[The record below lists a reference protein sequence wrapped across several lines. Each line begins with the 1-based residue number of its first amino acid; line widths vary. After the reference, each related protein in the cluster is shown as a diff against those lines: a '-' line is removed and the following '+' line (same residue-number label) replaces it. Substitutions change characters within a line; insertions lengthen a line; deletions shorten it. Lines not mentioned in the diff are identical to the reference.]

1 MGLLPNLLND
11 NSRKKAAGSV
21 SDMERSLANDDWIT
35 IHPYGFL
42 QGEGEDETK
51 QYYRRIYIDDEG
63 NIEKG
68 IGKGHNFKEF
78 FKKKEKEGT
87 EGKTPG
93 TKEDTSGLT
102 ELQKKVKVLIDDGKP
117 YDEAK
122 AQKVGEVLLQ
132 ELEKSQDFKDV
143 IAITKVIK
151 KARQEVNK
159 FFPRRDDEKCK
170 KAYEDFVKY
179 SNDMRMKWVRRE
191 IKHYDPYNDPV
202 YQKLEKDVS
211 KTEREAEERNKKEVL
226 EKYGLG
232 HLVTDDELSE
242 KTIEIVHKSLDGVID
257 FNKNNNPK
265 DFTKSK
271 DLQNTV
277 KNALSVFPKNLIDE
291 LKEQGIHAKKS
302 TARRSCYDPLLKQ
315 VNISGGQNDVGTVAH
330 EFSHAVEHSN
340 PDILKIEEEFYNRRT
355 KGEPLQKLSTVTGNS
370 NFKKYEVTRTDS
382 FLNSYMGKDYT
393 NPKTGKPDAYELLSM
408 GTEYLVT
415 KPDKLMEDRDY
426 ARFVL
431 GCLAYRRK

>member
-1 MGLLPNLLND
+1 MPGKFENLLCND
-11 NSRKKAAGSV
+11 EGQ
-21 SDMERSLANDDWIT
+21 WIT
-35 IHPYGFL
+35 IHPYGFS

-51 QYYRRIYIDDEG
+51 QYYRRIFIDDNG

-68 IGKGHNFKEF
+68 IGTGNNIKDLSKILKDQRKGGE
-78 FKKKEKEGT
+78 EKA
-87 EGKTPG
+87 PG
-93 TKEDTSGLT
+93 AKEDTSGLT

-117 YDEAK
+117 YDEDK

-143 IAITKVIK
+143 IAIREVIE
-151 KARQEVNK
+151 KARTEISN
-159 FFPRRDDEKCK
+159 FYPFRDDKECK
-170 KAYEDFVKY
+170 KAYEEFTKY
-179 SNDMRMKWVRRE
+179 IDDSRRKREAMRIDTFDLRS
-191 IKHYDPYNDPV
+191 DPM
-202 YQKLEKDVS
+202 YQKLSTNFRKS
-211 KTEREAEERNKKEVL
+211 EREAEEQHRREVL

-232 HLVTDDELSE
+232 HLVTNEELSQ
-242 KTIEIVHKSLDGVID
+242 KRIEIIHKTLGDVID
-257 FNKNNNPK
+257 FNKNANPK

-302 TARRSCYDPLLKQ
+302 TAKRSCYKPWLKE
-315 VNISGGQNDVGTVAH
+315 VNISGGHNDIGTIAH

-355 KGEPLQKLSTVTGNS
+355 KGEDLRRLSTVTGKSFFDKN
-370 NFKKYEVTRTDS
+370 EVTRTDK
-382 FLNSYMGKDYT
+382 FLNPYMGKDYT

-408 GTEYLVT
+408 GTQYLVT
-415 KPDKLMEDRDY
+415 RPDKLMEDRDY

>member
-1 MGLLPNLLND
+1 MPGKLENLLCND
-11 NSRKKAAGSV
+11 EGQ
-21 SDMERSLANDDWIT
+21 WIT
-35 IHPYGFL
+35 IHPYGFS

-51 QYYRRIYIDDEG
+51 QYYRRIFIDDNG

-68 IGKGHNFKEF
+68 IGTGNNIKDLSKVLKDQRKGGE
-78 FKKKEKEGT
+78 EKA
-87 EGKTPG
+87 PG
-93 TKEDTSGLT
+93 AKEDTSGLT

-117 YDEAK
+117 YDEDK

-143 IAITKVIK
+143 IAIREVIE
-151 KARQEVNK
+151 KARTEISN
-159 FFPRRDDEKCK
+159 FYPFRDDKACK
-170 KAYEDFVKY
+170 KAYEDLIKY
-179 SNDMRMKWVRRE
+179 SDVMRDKWEKGE
-191 IKHYDPYNDPV
+191 IKEYDLRNDPV
-202 YQKLEKDVS
+202 YQKLSTNFRKS
-211 KTEREAEERNKKEVL
+211 EREAEEQHRREVL

-232 HLVTDDELSE
+232 HLVTNEELSQ
-242 KTIEIVHKSLDGVID
+242 KRIEIIHKTLGDVID
-257 FNKNNNPK
+257 FNKNANPK

-302 TARRSCYDPLLKQ
+302 TARRSCYKPWLKE

-355 KGEPLQKLSTVTGNS
+355 KGEDLRRLSTVTGKSFFGKN
-370 NFKKYEVTRTDS
+370 EVTRTDK
-382 FLNSYMGKDYT
+382 FLNPYMGKDYT

-408 GTEYLVT
+408 GTQYLVT
-415 KPDKLMEDRDY
+415 RPDKLMEDRDY

>member
-1 MGLLPNLLND
+1 MPGKLENLLCND
-11 NSRKKAAGSV
+11 EGH
-21 SDMERSLANDDWIT
+21 WIT
-35 IHPYGFL
+35 IHPYGFK

-51 QYYRRIYIDDEG
+51 QYYRRIFIDDDG

-68 IGKGHNFKEF
+68 IGTGNNVKDLSKVLKDQRKGGE
-78 FKKKEKEGT
+78 E
-87 EGKTPG
+87 KTPG

-102 ELQKKVKVLIDDGKP
+102 EFQKKVKVLIDDGKP

-143 IAITKVIK
+143 IAIREVIE
-151 KARQEVNK
+151 KARTEVSN
-159 FFPRRDDEKCK
+159 FYPFRDDKECK
-170 KAYEDFVKY
+170 KAYEEFTKY
-179 SNDMRMKWVRRE
+179 IDDSRRKREEMRIDTFDLR
-191 IKHYDPYNDPV
+191 NDPM
-202 YQKLEKDVS
+202 YQKLSTNFRKS
-211 KTEREAEERNKKEVL
+211 EREAEERHRREVL

-232 HLVTDDELSE
+232 HLVTNEELAQ
-242 KTIEIVHKSLDGVID
+242 KRIEIIHKTLGDVID
-257 FNKNNNPK
+257 FNKNANPK

-277 KNALSVFPKNLIDE
+277 KNALSVFPKDLIDE
-291 LKEQGIHAKKS
+291 LKDQGIHAKKS
-302 TARRSCYDPLLKQ
+302 TARRSCYKPWLKE
-315 VNISGGQNDVGTVAH
+315 VNISGHQNDVGTVAH

-340 PDILKIEEEFYNRRT
+340 PDILKIEEDFYNRRT
-355 KGEPLQKLSTVTGNS
+355 KGEDLRRLSTVTGKS
-370 NFKKYEVTRTDS
+370 FFGKDEVTRTDK
-382 FLNSYMGKDYT
+382 FLNPYMGKDYT

-415 KPDKLMEDRDY
+415 RPDKLMEDRDY